1 MEKPEYRSGRRSREV
16 KVYTVCQ
23 ESRFLIVRN
32 VPALGCIDELVK
44 LFALYGPIEEY
55 RLMDEEECEEF
66 TDVYWLK
73 FSLISNARFA
83 KRKLDDYPFLGHL
96 LQVTYAPNFEDVQD
110 TISKLEERRRTVVNR
125 LKTISN
131 SKPDERHE
139 ALQQGPRDPLLGVFD
154 TESGNKVQEVVPVPV
169 GNRGVYE
176 LRPVR
181 PGPPQPLGDARYR
194 APHEH
199 HGDSS
204 MDATVQAVRQRLDKI
219 SAVSVSGAQLAG
231 TKQAHH
237 AHSSADTGAEQSR
250 HPEPAP
256 KKNRLDNRRR
266 I

>member
-1 MEKPEYRSGRRSREV
+1 MEKPDYRSGRRPREV

-23 ESRFLIVRN
+23 ESRYLIVRN
-32 VPALGCIDELVK
+32 VPALGCVDELVK
-44 LFALYGPIEEY
+44 LFALYGPVEEY
-55 RLMDEEECEEF
+55 RMMDEEECEEF

-73 FSLISNARFA
+73 FSSISNARFA

-110 TISKLEERRRTVVNR
+110 TITKLEERRRTVMNR
-125 LKTISN
+125 LKTIS
-131 SKPDERHE
+131 KPEERHE
-139 ALQQGPRDPLLGVFD
+139 RQQGPRDPLLGVFD
-154 TESGNKVQEVVPVPV
+154 TESTNRLQEVIPVPV

-181 PGPPQPLGDARYR
+181 PDPPQPQRDARYR
-194 APHEH
+194 ASHEH
-199 HGDSS
+199 HGNSS

-219 SAVSVSGAQLAG
+219 SAVSIPAPQLAG
-231 TKQAHH
+231 TKQTRHGDN
-237 AHSSADTGAEQSR
+237 SVNTGAEQSK
-250 HPEPAP
+250 HSEPAP